1 MNRQK
6 VQALSDLNRQKVQAL
21 SDLNR
26 QKQDL
31 SDSNR
36 QTMEAADIEVQRQR
50 AIAFEDWEELYFWDD
65 AMVRLE
71 ARMKVKEEEY
81 IGAKVK
87 VVTEFRV
94 AQVEKI
100 GAKEVEEPQIDKVE
114 VEVAAAKDD
123 FWQGGRALDPGEVD
137 QSDTKGV
144 LEVGTEVELQVPAF
158 EVEEPRIYKVER
170 ESLDTKG
177 VLEVGAEVEL
187 QVPEFEVEEPRIYK
201 VGRELL
207 DTKDELVCRAAKDDF
222 LQGGGAFDPGEGDCE
237 IGAKGKV
244 VTEFRVAQVKVEEID
259 VMQGGGARDQG
270 DGDRE
275 IGIKEVEEL
284 LIGKVEVGGANKDE
298 VVRSGGLDPGE
309 DCVKSVEV
317 KQVDVEVK
325 QDLNGKLRGKFEETR
340 AIKDDPG
347 FRVIKNERQ
356 VDVEDVLGFCAAEDD
371 SEFGAIKDEIE
382 YCAAKDAEFELQRFA
397 SERLR
402 FVTAGCRA
410 LGYNSEY
417 G

>member
-1 MNRQK
+1 M
-6 VQALSDLNRQKVQAL
+6 
-21 SDLNR
+21 
-26 QKQDL
+26 
-31 SDSNR
+31 
-36 QTMEAADIEVQRQR
+36 
-50 AIAFEDWEELYFWDD
+50 
-65 AMVRLE
+65 
-71 ARMKVKEEEY
+71 

-87 VVTEFRV
+87 V
-94 AQVEKI
+94 EKI
-100 GAKEVEEPQIDKVE
+100 DVYKVRAEEFANLEVL
-114 VEVAAAKDD
+114 
-123 FWQGGRALDPGEVD
+123 RAGQLDPGEVRG
-137 QSDTKGV
+137 SWK
-144 LEVGTEVELQVPAF
+144 EVPWLNVEVQQF
-158 EVEEPRIYKVER
+158 GVEEPRIDKDGLEYRDIQDEL
-170 ESLDTKG
+170 EFLDTKG

-382 YCAAKDAEFELQRFA
+382 YCAAKDAEFELQRF
-397 SERLR
+397 EYEPRR
-402 FVTAGCRA
+402 FVTAGCRRA
-410 LGYNSEY
+410 LCTNSEY

>member
-1 MNRQK
+1 MLGEETIERGGEKTETRSGPLRHRGERGGDERQQ
-6 VQALSDLNRQKVQAL
+6 VLSDLNRQRVQAL

-26 QKQDL
+26 QKQVL

-87 VVTEFRV
+87 VVTELRV

-237 IGAKGKV
+237 IG
-244 VTEFRVAQVKVEEID
+244 
-259 VMQGGGARDQG
+259 
-270 DGDRE
+270 
-275 IGIKEVEEL
+275 IKEVEEL

>member
-1 MNRQK
+1 
-6 VQALSDLNRQKVQAL
+6 
-21 SDLNR
+21 
-26 QKQDL
+26 
-31 SDSNR
+31 
-36 QTMEAADIEVQRQR
+36 
-50 AIAFEDWEELYFWDD
+50 
-65 AMVRLE
+65 
-71 ARMKVKEEEY
+71 MKVKEEEY

-222 LQGGGAFDPGEGDCE
+222 LQGGGA
-237 IGAKGKV
+237 
-244 VTEFRVAQVKVEEID
+244 
-259 VMQGGGARDQG
+259 RDQG

-410 LGYNSEY
+410 LCTNSEY

>member
-1 MNRQK
+1 
-6 VQALSDLNRQKVQAL
+6 
-21 SDLNR
+21 
-26 QKQDL
+26 
-31 SDSNR
+31 
-36 QTMEAADIEVQRQR
+36 MEAATIEGLRQR
-50 AIAFEDWEELYFWDD
+50 AIAIEDWEELDFWDD
-65 AMVRLE
+65 AMDQLE
-71 ARMKVKEEEY
+71 ARMKVKEEEN

-87 VVTEFRV
+87 VVTELRV

-100 GAKEVEEPQIDKVE
+100 GAKEVEEPRIVKVE
-114 VEVAAAKDD
+114 VEVAATKVELECGAARDD
-123 FWQGGRALDPGEVD
+123 VLQGGGAIDPGEGD

-170 ESLDTKG
+170 ELLDTKG
-177 VLEVGAEVEL
+177 VLEVGTEVEL
-187 QVPEFEVEEPRIYK
+187 QVPEYEVEEPRIYK

-284 LIGKVEVGGANKDE
+284 LIGKVEVRGASKDE
-298 VVRSGGLDPGE
+298 VISSGGLDPGE

-382 YCAAKDAEFELQRFA
+382 YCAAKDAEFELQRFEY
-397 SERLR
+397 ERRR
-402 FVTAGCRA
+402 FVKAGCRA
-410 LGYNSEY
+410 LGTNSEY